1 MADPQQNPQQA
12 VDDALATPATPS
24 MASLPLQPTTTLES
38 PAPLSPPPSL
48 SEAPV
53 EPPAPVAPAESV
65 TPPVEPVAPVVTTTT
80 TTTNVPM
87 GDETP
92 LAFAAQAPS
101 TPTTPPPTT
110 TTTTTTLAE
119 PVYVPPAQ
127 DVPKPKT
134 GSKIMMTLLGIFALL
149 ATLAVGGYYAYLQ
162 FGGETATVAVIEQ
175 SACHGCKNGGWLVW
189 RDGRCRVTGICD
201 SGVPG
206 KDTENPNPTA
216 APDNIGCT
224 NLDPVTKECKDA
236 GCSGL
241 ASDNYAFCG
250 GCVNK
255 CVSKA
260 ALAPF
265 GGCRDYVS
273 NKCGTAAV
281 TGSSCSLSSNAE
293 FFKTC
298 TCDGATIHFNTT
310 GSCESRTGTNVNPDG
325 TVGQSD
331 GLCEVYR
338 RDKSCPGGAADP
350 SLGTSPLYNCN
361 SNGCS
366 LTPAGITAG
375 YKVQKWRCNRI
386 TNLGSGCQ
394 DGTPAT
400 GNSQTFSANCG
411 SEQIDVQNGAVTV
424 DFRSRINTTVCGTT
438 TSEGPTLVCNSL
450 TKNKADAAITLGSP
464 ITLTCAGTVTPAS
477 AGTLSYQFRYMTGTG
492 AWQNL
497 ANTTTNTATLTPTQ
511 CGVQYTAQCRAC
523 ATLNGVKQCDP
534 VWQGVA
540 P

>member
-1 MADPQQNPQQA
+1 MADPQQI
-12 VDDALATPATPS
+12 VDDALAAPAAPS
-24 MASLPLQPTTTLES
+24 MASLPPEPTVSSENATPLASPAAMPPMPEPAVES
-38 PAPLSPPPSL
+38 PI
-48 SEAPV
+48 
-53 EPPAPVAPAESV
+53 PPAPIAPAEPV

-80 TTTNVPM
+80 TTTNAPM

-101 TPTTPPPTT
+101 TPSTTAPPTT

-149 ATLAVGGYYAYLQ
+149 ATLAVGGFYAYQQ
-162 FGGETATVAVIEQ
+162 FAGEEATIAVVRTRET
-175 SACHGCKNGGWLVW
+175 CNGCLNGGWLVW
-189 RDGRCRVTGICD
+189 RDGQCKVTGICD

-206 KDTENPNPTA
+206 KDTQDPNPTA
-216 APDNIGCT
+216 APDNISCT
-224 NLDPVTKECKDA
+224 NLDSVTKECKDA

-273 NKCGTAAV
+273 NKCGTPVAV
-281 TGSSCSLSSNAE
+281 GSSCSLSSSAE

-310 GSCESRTGTNVNPDG
+310 GSCESVTG
-325 TVGQSD
+325 GQSD

-350 SLGTSPLYNCN
+350 SLGTSPLYTCN
-361 SNGCS
+361 SNGCT
-366 LTPAGITAG
+366 LTAAGITAG

-386 TNLGSGCQ
+386 TDLGGGCQ
-394 DGTPAT
+394 DGTPAV
-400 GNSQTFSANCG
+400 GNSQTFSATCG
-411 SEQIDVQNGAVTV
+411 SEQIDVKNGAATV
-424 DFRSRINTTVCGTT
+424 DFRSRINTTACGTT

-464 ITLTCAGTVTPAS
+464 VTLTCAGTVTPSS

-511 CGVQYTAQCRAC
+511 CGVQYSAQCRAC
-523 ATLNGVKQCDP
+523 ATLNGVNQCDP